1 MHVWA
6 LSTIEKENRIDAQDF
21 HMLLFGTDTHVEKKC
36 AASASS
42 DQICL
47 FDIAISTSNE
57 IAIFRVRAWQHE
69 YVEYVKLLQIF

>member
-1 MHVWA
+1 MYE
-6 LSTIEKENRIDAQDF
+6 LFLLLKKKTGYFTTMDAQDF

-36 AASASS
+36 ATSASS

-57 IAIFRVRAWQHE
+57 IAIFRALSE
-69 YVEYVKLLQIF
+69 SLAT